1 MIRSCYRLPDN
12 KNATSWAD
20 VRQRVAL
27 RKSWN
32 IQPIFRVRPEKAAH
46 YTQRFAVL
54 QGRKKALHRWRLA
67 VRKI

>member
-1 MIRSCYRLPDN
+1 
-12 KNATSWAD
+12 